1 LSGLGSNF
9 GSPASPLMSKMML
22 ALGVA
27 SIKEVCV
34 MQKTSVAECRYGSF
48 AGISRR
54 NRRVGF
60 TAESGH

>member
-1 LSGLGSNF
+1 
-9 GSPASPLMSKMML
+9 MSKMML